1 MEEHRKDHLF
11 AQSGDN
17 MVPVAWAGLART
29 AMAWIQRP
37 KVLSPLSFQLT
48 TRDTTLE
55 PISLSLLRSSLK
67 TLIAVVRPILAGS
80 VKQGRQ
86 GLKSKVVGVV
96 LGRKA
101 QQLGNKVQREG
112 RLILLIAIP
121 LRIRQEWNHRCTKQ
135 EEVAEKEPFLQIKHK
150 LKILYYIRP

>member
-1 MEEHRKDHLF
+1 MGRVGKDSHGLDTKTKGLVPAKF
-11 AQSGDN
+11 PVDNKRHNLGTNFTVIVEKLPQDFDSSG
-17 MVPVAWAGLART
+17 ASYFG
-29 AMAWIQRP
+29 WI
-37 KVLSPLSFQLT
+37 
-48 TRDTTLE
+48 
-55 PISLSLLRSSLK
+55 
-67 TLIAVVRPILAGS
+67 G
-80 VKQGRQ
+80 QGQQ

-135 EEVAEKEPFLQIKHK
+135 EEVAEK
-150 LKILYYIRP
+150 